1 MKLSQLV
8 ESFVISNDEF
18 EDYLNRATEQLAQEL
33 QSGKNAR
40 DAIHD
45 LSLTFADQHNKAYDA
60 YVRMQDALTARMH
73 TLELDNASSAPEMGA
88 PDMDADPEMMTDPM
102 GDMEMDTPADSEMP
116 SDSDMEDYAAV
127 MDNEPEAEEAE
138 VEESVNE
145 ASCGCCG
152 NDPCDCDDDCDC
164 KKVNEAEEKPY
175 ICVHAK
181 KGKHECHASSSYEAA
196 KKAAEHWGMK
206 STAGIDAHLA
216 VEEAKMT
223 PADSPKG
230 DPYKDF
236 NQPDYV
242 APKKKVRAVN
252 PKADNARRVHMSG
265 KKERM
270 IDDVNEGR
278 LGFSDIEKFGDEAAS
293 KIDMECRRRGSADM
307 EPGEA
312 DELRYKVA
320 KEMGYIKES
329 KSEGDAWYIEQDA
342 KKMAEKDG
350 HDWSSL
356 PYGRKSIYRTK
367 AAEMRKGDDEE
378 DMYENM
384 ETINKIVADKQAGKI
399 NGMTVDM
406 FTASAIK
413 QVYDAVNEDNKAK
426 LDDLMKT
433 KEGVLKVANIAMKM
447 LGEAKRTDEV
457 LPAVAAVAR
466 GVGAAVKAAPKIA
479 QAAKVAGAVGKGA
492 MAAGKG
498 VAKVASGIAHTA
510 SDGTIGKSYSGKSI
524 RKSESVEDMAN
535 TIMASSID
543 MSEKALPA
551 ALNQAHKDG
560 KKKGDKIKVGDQEI
574 TLKSDPKPFHKMT
587 DADLQKLDALEQRL
601 NEKGCSSKYKK

>member
-73 TLELDNASSAPEMGA
+73 TLELDNASSAPEMGMEPEMGA
-88 PDMDADPEMMTDPM
+88 PEMGADPEMMTDPM

-164 KKVNEAEEKPY
+164 KKVDESGILYKAGVKKYGKEGMKAIQSASGKGASAEEIGKIKDQHRKNKTEAVVEGDDKPY

-196 KKAAEHWGMK
+196 KKAAAHWKMK

-216 VEEAKMT
+216 VEE
-223 PADSPKG
+223 S
-230 DPYKDF
+230 
-236 NQPDYV
+236 
-242 APKKKVRAVN
+242 
-252 PKADNARRVHMSG
+252 
-265 KKERM
+265 
-270 IDDVNEGR
+270 VNE
-278 LGFSDIEKFGDEAAS
+278 
-293 KIDMECRRRGSADM
+293 
-307 EPGEA
+307 
-312 DELRYKVA
+312 
-320 KEMGYIKES
+320 
-329 KSEGDAWYIEQDA
+329 
-342 KKMAEKDG
+342 
-350 HDWSSL
+350 
-356 PYGRKSIYRTK
+356 
-367 AAEMRKGDDEE
+367 
-378 DMYENM
+378 NM
-384 ETINKIVADKQAGKI
+384 DTINKIVADKQAGKI

-457 LPAVAAVAR
+457 LPAVASAAGAVAR

-492 MAAGKG
+492 VAAGKG

-510 SDGTIGKSYSGKSI
+510 SDGQIGKSYTGKSI
-524 RKSESVEDMAN
+524 RRSESVEDMAN

-601 NEKGCSSKYKK
+601 NEKGCSSKMKK

>member
-88 PDMDADPEMMTDPM
+88 PEMDAEPEMMTDPM
-102 GDMEMDTPADSEMP
+102 GDMEMDTPADTEMP

-127 MDNEPEAEEAE
+127 MDNEPEAEEMG
-138 VEESVNE
+138 ESAVNE
-145 ASCGCCG
+145 ASCDCCD

-164 KKVNEAEEKPY
+164 KKVDEALPAVAGAVARGVGAVAKASKVAKVASAVGKGISSDNKSESVVEGDDKPY

-181 KGKHECHASSSYEAA
+181 KGKHECHAGSSYEAA
-196 KKAAEHWGMK
+196 KKAAAHWKLK

-216 VEEAKMT
+216 VEE
-223 PADSPKG
+223 S
-230 DPYKDF
+230 
-236 NQPDYV
+236 
-242 APKKKVRAVN
+242 
-252 PKADNARRVHMSG
+252 
-265 KKERM
+265 
-270 IDDVNEGR
+270 VNE
-278 LGFSDIEKFGDEAAS
+278 
-293 KIDMECRRRGSADM
+293 
-307 EPGEA
+307 
-312 DELRYKVA
+312 
-320 KEMGYIKES
+320 
-329 KSEGDAWYIEQDA
+329 
-342 KKMAEKDG
+342 
-350 HDWSSL
+350 
-356 PYGRKSIYRTK
+356 
-367 AAEMRKGDDEE
+367 
-378 DMYENM
+378 NM
-384 ETINKIVADKQAGKI
+384 DTINTIVADKQAGKI

-413 QVYDAVNEDNKAK
+413 QVYDAVNDDNKAK

-447 LGEAKRTDEV
+447 LGEDRAHQGDDAALIGVGKVKPGTVVKGKDGDDYEFKGAQYVNKRTGRMASIQQRKDNN
-457 LPAVAAVAR
+457 LRNKKLNITKGQAKTAGAAAVA
-466 GVGAAVKAAPKIA
+466 GAKAGGSAIA
-479 QAAKVAGAVGKGA
+479 K
-492 MAAGKG
+492 M
-498 VAKVASGIAHTA
+498 ASGVMHAA
-510 SDGTIGKSYSGKSI
+510 SDGQLGKAFKKEDVDTFANSI
-524 RKSESVEDMAN
+524 MS
-535 TIMASSID
+535 SSID